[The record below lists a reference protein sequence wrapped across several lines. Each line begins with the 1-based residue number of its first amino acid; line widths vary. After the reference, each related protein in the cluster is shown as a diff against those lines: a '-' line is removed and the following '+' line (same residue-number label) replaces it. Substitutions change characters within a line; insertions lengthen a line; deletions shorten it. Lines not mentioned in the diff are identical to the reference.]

1 LNARL
6 IVTLIALAA
15 VIGSALG
22 MVFTRHES
30 RRQSVD
36 LGRLEDQR
44 DDYIAEWSRLQL
56 EQAFLGDAGQV
67 ESKAR
72 ERLGMQSPQE
82 TLILVVEPRAL
93 RHRADPS
100 RANHR

>member
-1 LNARL
+1 MNARL

-22 MVFTRHES
+22 VVYTRHES
-30 RRQSVD
+30 RRHSVE
-36 LGRLEDQR
+36 LGLLEDQR
-44 DDYIAEWSRLQL
+44 DAYIAEWSRLQL

-72 ERLGMQSPQE
+72 DRLGMRTPQE
-82 TLILVVEPRAL
+82 TLILVVDPRAP
-93 RHRADPS
+93 RNRADQS
-100 RANHR
+100 RVARR